1 MKPHR
6 APLQQ
11 APRAATVLPLFD
23 SVFGVALTLLA
34 FSIPEEVMGGMDA
47 FNLGL
52 AIGIYLLSG
61 VAVVLFWFKL
71 RRQIELARQ
80 LGPLQAL
87 LGVLSLLVIVLLP
100 RLVELVVRQGGGSG
114 DLHNWTPAQTVNTV
128 FLGALLLMDG
138 ICLGFGASLL
148 RHEPVRPQQR
158 SRLNL
163 ALRIQLAGFLILLML
178 GVLEL
183 QLASFNNQYVLLVP
197 LILLLEEWL
206 VVRSLARL

>member
-1 MKPHR
+1 VKPNS

-11 APRAATVLPLFD
+11 APRAASVLPLFD

-34 FSIPEEVMGGMDA
+34 FSVPEEVMGGMDA
-47 FNLGL
+47 FNLAL
-52 AIGIYLLSG
+52 AIGIYLFSG

-80 LGPLQAL
+80 LGPVQAV

-100 RLVELVVRQGGGSG
+100 RLAELVVRHGGGSG
-114 DLHNWTPAQTVNTV
+114 DLRNWTSSQIVNTV

-138 ICLGFGASLL
+138 VCLAFGYSLL
-148 RHEPVRPQQR
+148 RHQPVRAQQR
-158 SRLNL
+158 SRLGL
-163 ALRIQLAGFLILLML
+163 ALRIQLAGFLILMVL

-183 QLASFNNQYVLLVP
+183 ALTSFNNQYVLIVP
-197 LILLLEEWL
+197 LVLLLEEWL
-206 VVRSLARL
+206 VVRSLARI